1 MLVVCSDIIQI
12 NYRDAPETA
21 AISAEV
27 ARVTHAHHLGVTGG
41 VVQTLAV
48 YHALHGDTP
57 ADILKKIRD
66 VVNDMEKDLDDDSAS
81 LYKHKVELIEK
92 YVDCSDED
100 LPEVCFE
107 LGNNV
112 SAVDSVPTALFCYLR
127 VRRTPGVE
135 PADVFEHVLRLAIRM
150 GGDTD
155 TIASMA
161 CAVAGAELGADL
173 IPANLVTS
181 CEAHEEVVTLA
192 EQMWDIVLGDKGT
205 EPPNKKQK
213 NLDS

>member
-66 VVNDMEKDLDDDSAS
+66 VVNDLEKDLDDDSAS

-100 LPEVCFE
+100 LP
-107 LGNNV
+107 
-112 SAVDSVPTALFCYLR
+112 
-127 VRRTPGVE
+127 
-135 PADVFEHVLRLAIRM
+135 
-150 GGDTD
+150 
-155 TIASMA
+155 
-161 CAVAGAELGADL
+161 
-173 IPANLVTS
+173 
-181 CEAHEEVVTLA
+181 
-192 EQMWDIVLGDKGT
+192 
-205 EPPNKKQK
+205 
-213 NLDS
+213 